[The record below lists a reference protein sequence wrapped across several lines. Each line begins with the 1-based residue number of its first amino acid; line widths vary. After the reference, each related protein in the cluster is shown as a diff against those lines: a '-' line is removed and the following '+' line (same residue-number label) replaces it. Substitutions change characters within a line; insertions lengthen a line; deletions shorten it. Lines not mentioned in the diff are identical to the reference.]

1 MGTDTQDMRVLG
13 APLSFFWFHS
23 YLPITVV
30 EEAISRIKE
39 DKVDINTI
47 KDIIQSMEDKI

>member
-47 KDIIQSMEDKI
+47 KDMIQSME